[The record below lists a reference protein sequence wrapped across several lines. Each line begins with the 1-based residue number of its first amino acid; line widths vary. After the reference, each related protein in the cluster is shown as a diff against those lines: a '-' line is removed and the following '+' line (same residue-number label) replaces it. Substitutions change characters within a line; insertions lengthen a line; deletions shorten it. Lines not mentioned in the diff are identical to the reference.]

1 MKRAAMVRWLTPQQ
15 VRTAALGWSLLL
27 VGSLVGGG
35 LLVRWVHAIEPD
47 SKDWSVI
54 LRVAPL
60 LILAARAFAYLVDI
74 KRPRRTYSAAY
85 GWLIWGAWTLLTV
98 GALLAV
104 LAIAI
109 SEDKRTALGEVVHSL
124 WTAGCVIALAAVCAL
139 AAVVSDHKHALA
151 HRQAMRD
158 YKRGLA
164 PEVEDSPRR
173 GKTPTSPR
181 PVRPPEYYNYYG
193 PPDRAR

>member
-1 MKRAAMVRWLTPQQ
+1 MKRVAMVRWLTPQQ
-15 VRTAALGWSLLL
+15 VRMAALWWSLLL

-35 LLVRWVHAIEPD
+35 LLVHWVHDIEPE

-60 LILAARAFAYLVDI
+60 LILAARACAYLVDLR
-74 KRPRRTYSAAY
+74 RPRRTYAAAY
-85 GWLIWGAWTLLTV
+85 GWLIWGAW
-98 GALLAV
+98 ALLAV
-104 LAIAI
+104 GVVLSVIAIAI
-109 SEDKRTALGEVVHSL
+109 SEDERTALGEVVHSL
-124 WTAGCVIALAAVCAL
+124 WTAGCVIALVAVCAL
-139 AAVVSDHKHALA
+139 TAVVSDHKHALA

-164 PEVEDSPRR
+164 PEVEDSPRS
-173 GKTPTSPR
+173 GKTSLSPR

-193 PPDRAR
+193 PPDLAS